1 MQHIYLLRGISVVQ
15 PFFSQSVKQ
24 AERAGDTVVIAG
36 GGMAA
41 LFTAYEIL
49 KQAKEAGRAIGVT
62 VLADQ
67 FSAPAIAGTHVV
79 LELEGLFNDN
89 VKNRTAIHNLMR
101 DGLQSFEA
109 TIDREHIQSR
119 YNKGYEIK
127 AQSKDALLKL
137 TDTLIAKKIY
147 DEHEISEN
155 SHAQRFHLPGH
166 NHSISVNSI
175 GQINVPELLVGLSGR
190 ITDMGGDIRLGVKY
204 LGQATL
210 ASGDHMIYTS
220 QGSMISSCKPFLATG
235 AAHQRLLPEFN
246 RAAKIIYTMGLVMG
260 PLAPGDAAIVSRGPM
275 AFCDDEMDGDVLWGG
290 LDERNYFTFGY
301 GDLENDASKD
311 ELYSEIRGMLDKFY
325 PGLAHKYP
333 PKVCFGPVLMSENGL
348 PVVGRFEEHDGAGR
362 WGNCGIVAGYAAAQA
377 YARWIAHGKDDE
389 LSVFEAMQPEV
400 FTKPRLVKP
409 ANSGLIGFGKSG
421 PAVA

>member
-1 MQHIYLLRGISVVQ
+1 MIQ
-15 PFFSQSVKQ
+15 PLFSGSVKQ
-24 AERAGDTVVIAG
+24 AEREGDTIVIAG

-49 KQAKEAGRAIGVT
+49 KQAKEAGRRIGVT

-79 LELEGLFNDN
+79 LELEGLFNSN
-89 VKNRTAIHNLMR
+89 VQNRGAIHNLMR

-127 AQSKDALLKL
+127 AQSKNALLKL
-137 TDTLIAKKIY
+137 IDTLVTKKIY
-147 DEHEISEN
+147 DDHEITVN
-155 SHAQRFHLPGH
+155 SNAQRFHLPGH
-166 NHSISVNSI
+166 DHSMSVDSI
-175 GQINVPELLVGLSGR
+175 GQINVPELLIGLSQR
-190 ITDMGGDIRLGVKY
+190 IAAMGGDIQLGVKY
-204 LGQATL
+204 MGQARL

-220 QGSMISSCKPFLATG
+220 QGSLISSCKPFLATG
-235 AAHQRLLPEFN
+235 AAHQKLLPEFN

-260 PLAPGDAAIVSRGPM
+260 PLAPADAAIVSRGPM

-301 GDLENDASKD
+301 GDLENPARKD
-311 ELYSEIRGMLDKFY
+311 ELYTEIHDMLDKLY
-325 PGLAHKYP
+325 PGLADKYP
-333 PKVCFGPVLMSENGL
+333 PKVCFGPVFMSENGL

-362 WGNCGIVAGYAAAQA
+362 WGNCGIVAGYAAAHA
-377 YARWIAHGKDDE
+377 YARWIVHGKDDE

-400 FTKPRLVKP
+400 FTKPHLIKP
-409 ANSGLIGFGKSG
+409 ANSGLTGFDKPGLSL
-421 PAVA
+421 P